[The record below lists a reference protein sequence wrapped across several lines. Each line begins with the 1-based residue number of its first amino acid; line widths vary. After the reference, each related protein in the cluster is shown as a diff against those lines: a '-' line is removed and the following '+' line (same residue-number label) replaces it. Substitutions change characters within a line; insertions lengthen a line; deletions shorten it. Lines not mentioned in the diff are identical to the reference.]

1 MKFIEVNN
9 IKVPALG
16 FGTWQATDEE
26 CVKAVEMALEHGYRH
41 IDTAQIYK
49 NEEAV
54 GQGIKNSPVDRK
66 DMFLTTKIW
75 MDQVGDGDLQ
85 ASVEESLKKLG
96 TDYVDMLLIHWPVED
111 VDFSETMKA
120 LSQVQEQGKT
130 RLIGVSNFT
139 VAQMKTVKEEIGA
152 NIVNNQVEYHPY
164 LDQTPVLDYIRAHE
178 MFMTAY
184 SPIARGKVLDD
195 KVLQEIA
202 ETHSKDVTQI
212 VLHWL
217 VMQDRVCAIPKS
229 ATEKH
234 IKSNFDIFDFELSAD
249 ETARI
254 NALQSD
260 NGRLINPEWA
270 PNWDLA
276 KAA

>member
-1 MKFIEVNN
+1 MKTITVNN
-9 IKVPALG
+9 IDVPALG

-26 CVKAVEMALEHGYRH
+26 CIKAIEIALDHGYRH
-41 IDTAQIYK
+41 VDTAQIYE
-49 NEEAV
+49 NEAQV
-54 GQGIKNSPVDRK
+54 GQGIKNSPVDRE
-66 DMFLTTKIW
+66 DIFLTTKVW
-75 MDQVGDGDLQ
+75 MDQVSDGALQ

-96 TDYVDMLLIHWPVED
+96 TDYVDLLLIHWPVED
-111 VDFSETMKA
+111 VDFAETMKA
-120 LSQVQEQGKT
+120 LAQVHEQGKT
-130 RLIGVSNFT
+130 RLMGVSNFT
-139 VAQMKTVKEEIGA
+139 VEQLTKVKEEIGA

-164 LDQTPVLDYIRAHE
+164 LDQSPVLDFVRNHN

-184 SPIARGKVLDD
+184 SPIARGKVLED

-202 ETHSKDVTQI
+202 ETHGKDVTQI

-217 VMQDRVCAIPKS
+217 IAQDRVCAIPKS

-234 IKSNFDIFDFELSAD
+234 IKSNFDIFDFELTAD

-260 NGRLINPEWA
+260 SGRLINPEWA
-270 PNWDLA
+270 PDWDLA
-276 KAA
+276 DAA

>member
-1 MKFIEVNN
+1 MKTIIANN
-9 IKVPALG
+9 MEIPALG
-16 FGTWQATDEE
+16 FGTWQATDDE
-26 CVKAVEMALEHGYRH
+26 CVKAVEMALDNGYRH

-54 GQGIKNSPVDRK
+54 GQGIKNSPVGREDV
-66 DMFLTTKIW
+66 FLTTKVW
-75 MDQVGDGDLQ
+75 MDQVGDGNLQ

-96 TDYVDMLLIHWPVED
+96 TDYVDLLLIHWPVED
-111 VDFSETMKA
+111 VDFAETMKA
-120 LSQVQEQGKT
+120 LSQVREQGKT

-164 LDQTPVLDYIRAHE
+164 LDQTPVLDYIRKHD

-202 ETHSKDVTQI
+202 ETHNKDVTQI

-234 IKSNFDIFDFELSAD
+234 IKNNADIFDFELSAD
-249 ETARI
+249 EIVRI
-254 NALQSD
+254 NALRSD